1 MQLFYQQ
8 NSNRFYINVNISNI
22 TVYSMFSS
30 FDGAKIECDY
40 ATEKYFFN
48 RIQNNNRKCAF
59 FPLFI
64 EIKKYQKK
72 MCD

>member
-30 FDGAKIECDY
+30 FDGAKIG
-40 ATEKYFFN
+40 TKKNFGLQFVN
-48 RIQNNNRKCAF
+48 RSNKS
-59 FPLFI
+59 
-64 EIKKYQKK
+64 
-72 MCD
+72 